1 MILFPNDNK
10 KNAMAL
16 LDVLNNNNMSKEKKV
31 ILVTGA
37 SSGIGFDAALALA
50 SHGHRVY
57 AAARRVEKMEP
68 LKSKGIEVIRMD
80 VTDESSMTEGVKTIL
95 SKEGRIDVLVNY
107 AGYGFFGAI
116 ETVPMEEAR
125 RQLEVNVF
133 GLARLC
139 QLVLPAMRKQGSGRI
154 INTSSVAGRSVL
166 YFGGWYHV
174 SKYSVE
180 AFSDALRMEMKPFGI
195 SVSMIEPGAI
205 KTDWGLIASDH
216 LRESSSGTP
225 YEHDASRWS
234 KALRRLYESNL
245 LSKPS
250 VITRQVLRAVES
262 RHPKARYRK
271 GRLSGT
277 IVFFHWLLPARWW
290 DAMMR
295 SAANFS
301 FQ

>member
-1 MILFPNDNK
+1 MR
-10 KNAMAL
+10 
-16 LDVLNNNNMSKEKKV
+16 KEKKV

-37 SSGIGFDAALALA
+37 SSGIGFDAAQALA
-50 SHGHRVY
+50 ARGHKVY
-57 AAARRVEKMEP
+57 AAARRLELMEP
-68 LKSKGIEVIRMD
+68 LKAKGIEVIRMD
-80 VTDESSMTEGVKTIL
+80 VTDEESMSQGVADVL
-95 SKEGRIDVLVNY
+95 QREGRIDVLVNN

-139 QLVLPAMRKQGSGRI
+139 QLVLPAMRRQGSGRI
-154 INTSSVAGRSVL
+154 INTSSIAGRSVF

-195 SVSMIEPGAI
+195 EVSMIEPGAI
-205 KTDWGLIASDH
+205 KTDWGLIAADH
-216 LRESSSGTP
+216 LQQSSQGTA
-225 YEHDASRWS
+225 YEQEASRWS
-234 KALRRLYESNL
+234 RTMRHFYESNL

-250 VITRQVLRAVES
+250 VITRQVLRAVDS

-271 GRLSGT
+271 GRLSGSV
-277 IVFFHWLLPARWW
+277 VFFHWLLPARWW

-295 SAANFS
+295 RAARFS
-301 FQ
+301 F